1 MLNKIMLFLSFAVLL
16 FSVGCKNVESKK
28 DVITL
33 SNNNVQSKDN
43 QQFQTSNIRK
53 IIKETIDNIEYTA
66 IVTAELECCIQHID
80 LQKTSIKEC
89 KKLVLPERVNGYKV
103 VELSGRVEGE
113 EKTTHNIFGDVMESN
128 VANTW
133 ICKEK
138 NIQSEKVI
146 KEIIIPNNVKVLKK
160 HCFSGMESLEKI
172 SLPKGLEEIKG
183 NIFYSDKKLT
193 TITIPSA
200 TTKGVEYLSGKA
212 WKRFKINSNN
222 PKYKIKNGVLL
233 SKDGRVIYGICTS
246 KSAVRIGK
254 NVTKISSGGL
264 TTNKKC
270 NISVD
275 KRNKVF
281 AKSGQCIYKRK
292 NGELVCISASDGKV
306 TLSEKVKMLNN
317 AVMVAG
323 KKVKY
328 IKYATRKR
336 KNFSLKIKLDAW
348 NHAKWNN
355 GYSISNFC
363 TWDLRGRNVP
373 KNYLP
378 ENLCM
383 RKIIVLEKDKKAY
396 KKWLKEN
403 HVDKVLDI
411 LIRK

>member
-1 MLNKIMLFLSFAVLL
+1 MRL
-16 FSVGCKNVESKK
+16 
-28 DVITL
+28 
-33 SNNNVQSKDN
+33 
-43 QQFQTSNIRK
+43 
-53 IIKETIDNIEYTA
+53 
-66 IVTAELECCIQHID
+66 
-80 LQKTSIKEC
+80 
-89 KKLVLPERVNGYKV
+89 
-103 VELSGRVEGE
+103 
-113 EKTTHNIFGDVMESN
+113 
-128 VANTW
+128 
-133 ICKEK
+133 
-138 NIQSEKVI
+138 
-146 KEIIIPNNVKVLKK
+146 
-160 HCFSGMESLEKI
+160 
-172 SLPKGLEEIKG
+172 
-183 NIFYSDKKLT
+183 
-193 TITIPSA
+193 
-200 TTKGVEYLSGKA
+200 
-212 WKRFKINSNN
+212 
-222 PKYKIKNGVLL
+222 
-233 SKDGRVIYGICTS
+233 
-246 KSAVRIGK
+246 
-254 NVTKISSGGL
+254 
-264 TTNKKC
+264 
-270 NISVD
+270 
-275 KRNKVF
+275 
-281 AKSGQCIYKRK
+281 RK